1 MDGAGFLWRHKL
13 ENAHAMILINES
25 GVFVRIK
32 ANIGSTMPL
41 FITKSLSSDPSP
53 AIFPSAQRACSHT
66 FELGEDRSLTNG
78 VIAPNSTTC
87 LVCND
92 VPDTIFESDHAA
104 SN

>member
-25 GVFVRIK
+25 GVSVRIK

-53 AIFPSAQRACSHT
+53 AMFPSVQTACSHT
-66 FELGEDRSLTNG
+66 FELGEERSLISG
-78 VIAPNSTTC
+78 VIAPKSTTC
-87 LVCND
+87 LVFKD
-92 VPDTIFESDHAA
+92 VPDTIFDSDQAA